1 MPPIRRIVL
10 PIMLALFLHGCGEP
24 PEPTVNLYRA
34 VHIGDLDQIK
44 RHMFWGSDTNKPGPD
59 GSYPLHV
66 AASQGRVAVAA
77 ELLQH
82 GADTDARDREGRTP
96 LHVALANGKIP
107 VARLLLQHGADDDLQ
122 ALLQDLVRADS
133 ADRDTVD
140 LLLARGVD
148 INALGP
154 DGKAP
159 LHLAVTNG
167 YVKLAKRLIT
177 AGADVNLADA
187 DGSTPLALA
196 TETTSPRTNGIMADL
211 LEQYGAGQ

>member
-1 MPPIRRIVL
+1 MLPIRRIVFPL
-10 PIMLALFLHGCGEP
+10 LLVLFLHGCGEP
-24 PEPTVNLYRA
+24 PKPTVNLYRA

-44 RHMFWGSDTNKPGPD
+44 RHMFWGTEMNRPGPD
-59 GSYPLHV
+59 GSYPIHV

-82 GADTDARDREGRTP
+82 GADAEARDRDGRTP

-107 VARLLLQHGADDDLQ
+107 VAQLLLQHGADDDLQ
-122 ALLQDLVRADS
+122 ALLQDLVRSDS
-133 ADRDTVD
+133 ADRDAVD
-140 LLLARGVD
+140 LLVGRGVD

-177 AGADVNLADA
+177 AGADVNLPDA

-196 TETTSPRTNGIMADL
+196 KETTAQRSNGIMADL